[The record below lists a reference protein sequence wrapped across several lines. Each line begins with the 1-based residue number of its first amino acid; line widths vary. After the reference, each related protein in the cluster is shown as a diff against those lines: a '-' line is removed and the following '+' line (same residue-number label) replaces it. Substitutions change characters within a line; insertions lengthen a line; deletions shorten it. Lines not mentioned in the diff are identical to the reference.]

1 MVLKITVTRLTGLK
15 HYLIKRTSTLIDISI
30 KKGKYMNLYGWFD
43 KSGNFI
49 IDDIVLP
56 RDIFR
61 YTNYIAL
68 RNILFDYLQ
77 DIYKNSKSPS
87 LNNTV
92 VAQRNP
98 DGVQIKKQFEDYR
111 RIIIKLLE
119 EDPENKDYILV
130 RNTLDYI
137 LNNFVVKYSRS
148 KQNINEAFLSIVPTL
163 ERQPPTTTITT
174 TTEEADVLN
183 IACLDQQVSYIISN
197 YQTYNEADQNK
208 IQDVI
213 NNNKEDI
220 INYTTYI
227 RDNLDYDEGSNI
239 DIIYSNLQL
248 INNVI
253 KTKKQDKIFQ
263 KLEISTQERI
273 SAKKTEKSKLKDEK
287 VNSRRILRLN
297 DEKIKGF
304 DNQLNEP
311 TRSAQLLSKG
321 AAIERITV
329 KTEELNNTEQKVKD
343 VTDELTSIEES
354 TTNIVEDVT
363 AALSVEQI
371 RANKLEKKLKNL
383 KIKLTVKT
391 EKINEYENNRKQ
403 LYEELQRY
411 NLQKLELERDVE
423 LLKNKENYN
432 YEKLENEIRR
442 ILNVIEKLEGLIEK
456 LKVERDN
463 LEALNTEYVKTLSE
477 LYKEIERLNA
487 IIFESSDIVR
497 MQQLRS
503 ELEVLELER
512 DEILNILTL
521 LNEGYEYIYG
531 PNSKSEEDLS
541 RINGILFDALING
554 YSTEDI
560 IRFIEEES
568 PIIEQRERPIS
579 NIVGNALSTILGI
592 AAKGVNPYTIPFNR
606 ISDIN
611 YINDIEDR
619 HNSGKNVLSVKDYEE
634 LQKLKNNITGKDNR
648 DQNIR
653 QNNNLNQNIPQNEN
667 VQNNEIPYE
676 DRITYN
682 EDGESVTERIY
693 PITEQTKTQLLRR
706 YLSNSLYMASPEI
719 SLLLFS
725 YAIELSVYTAAAMFN
740 TLNFENTPIS
750 RLIDIICERTYK
762 SPKYVENVINE
773 VKEND
778 ISIDPTQ
785 MQSSPT
791 DPPFFSVANAIDWLG
806 KNVSKLFTWLMTGIF
821 TFIKWLLEK
830 GWQIISA
837 VASSGITGLFY
848 ILIVFLSIIIA
859 APNKNL
865 VRNDIISD

>member
-1 MVLKITVTRLTGLK
+1 MVLKITVTRLQDLNF
-15 HYLIKRTSTLIDISI
+15 IKRSNYLIDILI
-30 KKGKYMNLYGWFD
+30 KKREYMTLYGLFD

-49 IDDIVLP
+49 INNIQLP
-56 RDIFR
+56 RDLFR

-68 RNILFDYLQ
+68 RNILFDYIK
-77 DIYKNSKSPS
+77 DIYKNTESYEPS
-87 LNNTV
+87 LNNSV
-92 VAQRNP
+92 VSQRKP
-98 DGVQIKKQFEDYR
+98 TGAQIKKQFEDYR

-130 RNTLDYI
+130 RNTLDDI

-197 YQTYNEADQNK
+197 YQTYNEDDQNK

-213 NNNKEDI
+213 NNNNEDI

-227 RDNLDYDEGSNI
+227 RNNLDYDEGSNI

-253 KTKKQDKIFQ
+253 KTKKQDKNFQ

-371 RANKLEKKLKNL
+371 RANELEKELKNL
-383 KIKLTVKT
+383 KIKLTEKT
-391 EKINEYENNRKQ
+391 EKIKEYKNNVKE

-477 LYKEIERLNA
+477 HHKEIERLNA

-497 MQQLRS
+497 MQQLRY

-693 PITEQTKTQLLRR
+693 LITEQTKTQLLRR